1 MEITTGY
8 NPQTKKIMKVFKGR
22 NFLLKRI
29 RCWVIGFLKS
39 ITNCF
44 IMCQNSIHLR
54 KLIKAPLISL
64 GGIWL
69 LGQKLKVKCTC
80 LIDRFF
86 SLQTLLWSFSALR
99 DDRLSLSWRRYA
111 TRYTLS
117 PGCNTETLWPSSLAE
132 LEDSDVTL
140 FSFFPSPSAS

>member
-86 SLQTLLWSFSALR
+86 SLQMLLWSFSALR

-117 PGCNTETLWPSSLAE
+117 PGCNTETLWPSSLTE

-140 FSFFPSPSAS
+140 FSFFLSPSAS